1 MTWVAI
7 FQNMCYTVSVVFHRC
22 KFSRQPTAVRQFQKT
37 ANDASHQK
45 HYKYQGKVSVMKN
58 RSIRFLSAFLLI
70 TALLSSLPCRIFAE
84 PYTIDGYEIPVE
96 IIINN
101 AKILTAAN
109 AYLDGN
115 TVYVPLRSATEA
127 LGADV
132 MWDETA
138 RTATV
143 TLGEQIAAFSESS
156 ETNESAEAIEYAEAL
171 AENET
176 DPSSAVIRNNLLY
189 VPIRMLSEILGLSVL
204 WDSNYYQVHISAP
217 ELLVKEECLDTDFLN
232 SDILLIAQVLQCECG
247 SAPFEG
253 KIAVA
258 NVILNRVASDL
269 FPSTV
274 TDVIYDRRGGSVQ
287 FPLAYN
293 GKIHNVPSLE
303 CILAAKCAVNDAV
316 VAKDCLFFQANSIK
330 DSWTNRNRTYAL
342 TSGGNAFFY

>member
-1 MTWVAI
+1 M
-7 FQNMCYTVSVVFHRC
+7 R
-22 KFSRQPTAVRQFQKT
+22 
-37 ANDASHQK
+37 
-45 HYKYQGKVSVMKN
+45 N
-58 RSIRFLSAFLLI
+58 RSIRFLSALFLLA
-70 TALLSSLPCRIFAE
+70 TLLLSLPCGVFAE
-84 PYTIDGYEIPVE
+84 PYAIDGYEIPVE

-101 AKILTAAN
+101 AKILTSAN
-109 AYLDGN
+109 AYLDKD

-132 MWDETA
+132 RWDEIT
-138 RTATV
+138 RTATIA
-143 TLGEQIAAFSESS
+143 LGEQTAAFSESGD
-156 ETNESAEAIEYAEAL
+156 TDQNADPL

-176 DPSSAVIRNNLLY
+176 LPSSAVIRNNLLY
-189 VPIRMLSEILGLSVL
+189 VPIRMLSESLGLSVL
-204 WDSNYYQVHISAP
+204 WDANYYQVHISAP
-217 ELLVKEECLDTDFLN
+217 DLLVREECLDTEFLN

-274 TDVIYDRRGGSVQ
+274 TDVIYDRRGGSIQ

-293 GKIHNVPSLE
+293 GKINNIPSLE
-303 CILAAKCAVNDAV
+303 CILAAKCAVNGAD
-316 VAKDCLFFQANSIK
+316 VAKDCLFFQADSIQ

-342 TSGGNAFFY
+342 SSGGNAFFY